1 MVNRRF
7 CGKKSGDK
15 NHQNEPEI
23 GKRRWDGCQF
33 IEKGRT
39 EKTERSEKS
48 TYLLLNTTRK
58 KMVDFF
64 KKETIQRG
72 SVEFTLSI
80 WTPGVVIIIQNCTL
94 VTAQPWEWDTPRVRK
109 RVSADHSRSLWRSS
123 SSRGKKQDT
132 TACIWQ
138 GNSSPWVRVG
148 TAFFCEI
155 LGSFTRQDNTVQPLC
170 PRNGCIGVFRVSFQ
184 NPLSATKPSF
194 DRNEVFVCSGK
205 RFHFPNPSHHTAGT
219 ARMIPSRGSRAGPE
233 LWAENG
239 NMAWYPH

>member
-64 KKETIQRG
+64 KKETIERG
-72 SVEFTLSI
+72 RVEFTLSI
-80 WTPGVVIIIQNCTL
+80 
-94 VTAQPWEWDTPRVRK
+94 
-109 RVSADHSRSLWRSS
+109 
-123 SSRGKKQDT
+123 
-132 TACIWQ
+132 
-138 GNSSPWVRVG
+138 
-148 TAFFCEI
+148 
-155 LGSFTRQDNTVQPLC
+155 
-170 PRNGCIGVFRVSFQ
+170 
-184 NPLSATKPSF
+184 
-194 DRNEVFVCSGK
+194 
-205 RFHFPNPSHHTAGT
+205 
-219 ARMIPSRGSRAGPE
+219 
-233 LWAENG
+233 
-239 NMAWYPH
+239 